1 MKRIPSKSQQNWQ
14 EQLGAPRVAP
24 ARLRLCRLQR
34 TQCTRPPAGAFFAEN
49 PGEKSGENLVI
60 VNIHGYWSKPCVFS
74 RKVAPG
80 VVVGNLVCATGPAF
94 TRLRSN
100 AFSLVKLNSG
110 EHCDGC
116 IHLVDCRGGG
126 RSCSVICQ
134 AVMADRSGTGVH
146 RWCLDVRN
154 RTKPCVFSHK
164 VAPGVYVGNL
174 VCATGPAF
182 ARLRSNASS
191 LVKLNS
197 GVQIAV

>member
-1 MKRIPSKSQQNWQ
+1 MREDVGMWGERWSTGRRSCSVICEAVMADRSGTGVHRWCLDVRN
-14 EQLGAPRVAP
+14 
-24 ARLRLCRLQR
+24 R
-34 TQCTRPPAGAFFAEN
+34 T
-49 PGEKSGENLVI
+49 
-60 VNIHGYWSKPCVFS
+60 KPCVFS
-74 RKVAPG
+74 HKVAPG
-80 VVVGNLVCATGPAF
+80 VYVGNLVCVTGPAF

-126 RSCSVICQ
+126 RSCSVICE

-174 VCATGPAF
+174 VCATGM
-182 ARLRSNASS
+182 RS
-191 LVKLNS
+191 LL
-197 GVQIAV
+197 